1 MIFDNLFNDID
12 LWSSLSL
19 TTRFLF
25 NFFVAYLIINQIYHH
40 YQRNKEY
47 FFTFY
52 TFNAIIFCVCY
63 AMNSIEIGAGFG
75 MGLFAVFSILRYR
88 TSDIPAKEMTYLF
101 AVIAVGLVNAL
112 IGDYATLLLV
122 NAIIVGVPY
131 YLERNHRLFQE
142 SVKSVV
148 YEKIELIQAHR
159 RDELLADLR
168 QRTGLNIH
176 RIEIQRV
183 DFMRDIA
190 RIKVYYYE

>member
-1 MIFDNLFNDID
+1 
-12 LWSSLSL
+12 
-19 TTRFLF
+19 
-25 NFFVAYLIINQIYHH
+25 
-40 YQRNKEY
+40 
-47 FFTFY
+47 
-52 TFNAIIFCVCY
+52 
-63 AMNSIEIGAGFG
+63 
-75 MGLFAVFSILRYR
+75 

-112 IGDYATLLLV
+112 INDYAELLLV

-142 SVKSVV
+142 SVKSIV
-148 YEKIELIQAHR
+148 YEKIELIQANR
-159 RDELLADLR
+159 REELLADLR